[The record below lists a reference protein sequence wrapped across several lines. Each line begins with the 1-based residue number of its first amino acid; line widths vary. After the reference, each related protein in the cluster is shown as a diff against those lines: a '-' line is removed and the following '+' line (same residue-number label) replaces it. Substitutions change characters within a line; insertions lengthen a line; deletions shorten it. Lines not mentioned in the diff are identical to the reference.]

1 MEKCVK
7 ILKKL
12 ENELAKE
19 IEPEIKQIAV
29 KFEKVIQK
37 LQINNENER
46 LYAVEFLLN
55 RLIDITKLSAFLEI
69 WTKKKNEDLSI

>member
-12 ENELAKE
+12 EDELTKE
-19 IEPEIKQIAV
+19 IEPEVKQIAA

-37 LQINNENER
+37 LQIDNENEK
-46 LYAVEFLLN
+46 LYVVKFLID
-55 RLIDITKLSAFLEI
+55 RLINIARLSIFLEI
-69 WTKKKNEDLSI
+69 WSKRYK

>member
-1 MEKCVK
+1 MEKCIK
-7 ILKKL
+7 TLKKL
-12 ENELAKE
+12 EDELAKE
-19 IEPEIKQIAV
+19 IEPEIKQIAA

-69 WTKKKNEDLSI
+69 WSKKT

>member
-12 ENELAKE
+12 EDELAKE
-19 IEPEIKQIAV
+19 IEPEVKQIAA

-37 LQINNENER
+37 LQIDNENEK
-46 LYAVEFLLN
+46 LYVVKFLID
-55 RLIDITKLSAFLEI
+55 RLINIARLSIFLEI
-69 WTKKKNEDLSI
+69 WSKKI

>member
-1 MEKCVK
+1 MEKCIK
-7 ILKKL
+7 TLKKL
-12 ENELAKE
+12 EDELAKE
-19 IEPEIKQIAV
+19 IEPEIKQIAA

-55 RLIDITKLSAFLEI
+55 RLIDITKLSAFFEI
-69 WTKKKNEDLSI
+69 WSKKT

>member
-12 ENELAKE
+12 EDELTKE
-19 IEPEIKQIAV
+19 IEPEVKQIAA

-37 LQINNENER
+37 LQIDNENEK
-46 LYAVEFLLN
+46 LYVVKFLID
-55 RLIDITKLSAFLEI
+55 RLINIARLSIFLEI
-69 WTKKKNEDLSI
+69 WSKKI